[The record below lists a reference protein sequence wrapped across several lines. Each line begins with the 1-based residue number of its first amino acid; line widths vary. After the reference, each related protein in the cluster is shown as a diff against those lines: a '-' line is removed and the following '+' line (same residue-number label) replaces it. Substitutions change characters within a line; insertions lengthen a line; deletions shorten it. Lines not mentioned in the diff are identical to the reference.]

1 LEALENV
8 MSINESL
15 SATVDSIV
23 KAERML
29 FGLGSKL
36 SFIELNVKFFKNE
49 RDKLG
54 RFVADFSET
63 ERHLR
68 EMLRGEELRGFQTVL
83 QIIDKFLKSPAL
95 IHLLG

>member
-1 LEALENV
+1 

-15 SATVDSIV
+15 SATVDCIV
-23 KAERML
+23 KVERML

-54 RFVADFSET
+54 RFVANFSEP

-68 EMLRGEELRGFQTVL
+68 EMLRGEELSGFQTVL
-83 QIIDKFLKSPAL
+83 QIIDKFLKSTAL